1 MIMEQSIK
9 SFIYL
14 DDYKL
19 YSLSSQMFQGFTEYI
34 ISGSTASMSEEESQ
48 KGTFASGKMMSD
60 ILKKEK
66 TSTEK
71 KYLHDYAF
79 NLLESEL
86 TNRGILHTITATD
99 TTETIQSKGI
109 VKVTGRAV
117 FNDYSSLQ
125 STMSR
130 FNSIGE
136 SFGYFQFGEQI
147 KAINASTSKALHST
161 KDRNQKAKNK
171 NVGNRVNTLLIN
183 FLQENGLYIADEDIK
198 HMLNIMEYGF
208 HGELEFRVSPHGLPF
223 QLSAILNR
231 EYLRDSESQF
241 VSKYSR
247 QTEYDFTMIGIIT
260 QSGKTNDSLAECEP
274 NGLKNAC
281 LNLVDKLTVLE
292 NVFLGRIDNEC
303 IIDPIAIYR
312 EL

>member
-1 MIMEQSIK
+1 MTQKIK

-19 YSLSSQMFQGFTEYI
+19 YSLSSQLFQGFTEYI
-34 ISGSTASMSEEESQ
+34 ISGNAASHTEEESQ
-48 KGTFASGKMMSD
+48 KGSFSSGKVMSD
-60 ILKKEK
+60 LLKKET

-79 NLLESEL
+79 NLLETEL
-86 TNRGILHTITATD
+86 TNKSILHTITNED
-99 TTETIQSKGI
+99 TIGIIQSKGI

-117 FNDYSSLQ
+117 FNDYRSLQ
-125 STMSR
+125 SLLSK

-136 SFGYFQFGEQI
+136 SFGYFTYGERI
-147 KAINASTSKALHST
+147 KSLKDTTSDALQST
-161 KDRNQKAKNK
+161 KDKNK
-171 NVGNRVNTLLIN
+171 RDKIN
-183 FLQENGLYIADEDIK
+183 NIKKQINKELRNYLQDNGLHIADDDIK

-208 HGELEFRVSPHGLPF
+208 HGELEFRILPNKLPF

-231 EYLRDSESQF
+231 EYLRDSEAQF

-260 QSGKTNDSLAECEP
+260 QSGKTNESLVECNQE
-274 NGLKNAC
+274 GMKNAC
-281 LNLVDKLTVLE
+281 LNLVDKLTGVE
-292 NVFLGRIDNEC
+292 NVFLGRTDSEC

>member
-1 MIMEQSIK
+1 MVQSIK

-34 ISGSTASMSEEESQ
+34 ISGSTASTEEEERQ
-48 KGTFASGKMMSD
+48 KGAFVSGKMMSD

-66 TSTEK
+66 SSTEK

-86 TNRGILHTITATD
+86 TKRGILHTITTTD
-99 TTETIQSKGI
+99 TTDTIQSKGI

-125 STMSR
+125 ATMSR

-136 SFGYFQFGEQI
+136 SFGYFQLREQLKTI
-147 KAINASTSKALHST
+147 GDSVSNAMHST
-161 KDRNQKAKNK
+161 KDRNQKNKIKNI
-171 NVGNRVNTLLIN
+171 NTQKDALFKKI
-183 FLQENGLYIADEDIK
+183 LQENGLHIADDDIK

-208 HGELEFRVSPHGLPF
+208 HGELEFRVSPNGLPF

-231 EYLRDSESQF
+231 EYLRDSESHF

-260 QSGKTNDSLAECEP
+260 QSGKTNESLAECEP
-274 NGLKNAC
+274 NGIKNAC
-281 LNLVDKLTVLE
+281 LNLVDKLTIVE
-292 NVFLGRIDNEC
+292 NGFLGRVDNEC

>member
-1 MIMEQSIK
+1 MEQSIK

-34 ISGSTASMSEEESQ
+34 ISGSTASTEEEERQ
-48 KGTFASGKMMSD
+48 KGGFASGKMMSD

-66 TSTEK
+66 SSTEK

-79 NLLESEL
+79 NLLETEL
-86 TNRGILHTITATD
+86 TQRGILHTITTTD
-99 TTETIQSKGI
+99 TTDTIQSKGI

-125 STMSR
+125 ATMSR

-136 SFGYFQFGEQI
+136 SFGYFQFSEQI
-147 KAINASTSKALHST
+147 KSLNDSASNALQST
-161 KDRNQKAKNK
+161 KDRNQKAKIK
-171 NVGNRVNTLLIN
+171 NINARANSLLIK
-183 FLQENGLYIADEDIK
+183 FLQENGLHIAEEDIK

-208 HGELEFRVSPHGLPF
+208 HGELEFRVSPSGLPF

-231 EYLRDSESQF
+231 EYLRDSESHF

-260 QSGKTNDSLAECEP
+260 QSGKTSESLAEREP
-274 NGLKNAC
+274 TGIKNAC
-281 LNLVDKLTVLE
+281 LNLVNKLTVVE

>member
-1 MIMEQSIK
+1 MEQSIK

-34 ISGSTASMSEEESQ
+34 ISGSTASTEEEERQ
-48 KGTFASGKMMSD
+48 KGGFASGKMMSD

-66 TSTEK
+66 SSTEK

-79 NLLESEL
+79 NLLETEL
-86 TNRGILHTITATD
+86 TQRGILHTITTTD
-99 TTETIQSKGI
+99 TTDTIQSKGI

-125 STMSR
+125 TTMSR

-136 SFGYFQFGEQI
+136 SFGYFQFSEQI
-147 KAINASTSKALHST
+147 KSLNDSASNALQST
-161 KDRNQKAKNK
+161 KDRNQKAKIK
-171 NVGNRVNTLLIN
+171 NINARTNSLLIK
-183 FLQENGLYIADEDIK
+183 FLQENGLHIAEEDIK

-208 HGELEFRVSPHGLPF
+208 HGELEFRVSPSGLPF

-231 EYLRDSESQF
+231 EYLRDSESHF

-260 QSGKTNDSLAECEP
+260 QSGKTSESLAEREP
-274 NGLKNAC
+274 TGIKNAC
-281 LNLVDKLTVLE
+281 LNLVNKLTVVE

>member
-1 MIMEQSIK
+1 MEQSIK
-9 SFIYL
+9 SFVYL

-19 YSLSSQMFQGFTEYI
+19 YSLSSQLFQGFTEYI
-34 ISGSTASMSEEESQ
+34 LSGSATSLAEEENQ
-48 KGTFASGKMMSD
+48 KGMFTSGKVMSD
-60 ILKKEK
+60 LLKTEK

-79 NLLESEL
+79 NLLETEL
-86 TNRGILHTITATD
+86 INRGILYTITPED
-99 TTETIQSKGI
+99 TTDIIQSKGI
-109 VKVTGRAV
+109 IKVTGRAI
-117 FNDYSSLQ
+117 FNDYRTLQ
-125 STMSR
+125 STISR

-136 SFGYFQFGEQI
+136 SFGYFQLEEQI
-147 KAINASTSKALHST
+147 KAFNDSISNASEST
-161 KDRNQKAKNK
+161 NNRNQKAKIK
-171 NVGNRVNTLLIN
+171 NLKQQASKILAS
-183 FLQENGLYIADEDIK
+183 FLQENGLHIAEDSIK
-198 HMLNIMEYGF
+198 HMLNIIEYGF
-208 HGELEFRVSPHGLPF
+208 HGELEFRITPNKLPF

-231 EYLRDSESQF
+231 EYLRDTESQF

-260 QSGKTNDSLAECEP
+260 QSGKTKEPLAQHMP

-281 LNLVDKLTVLE
+281 LNLADKLTVME
-292 NVFLGRIDNEC
+292 NLFLGRLDNEC

>member
-1 MIMEQSIK
+1 MGQSIK

-34 ISGSTASMSEEESQ
+34 ISGSTASTEEEERQ
-48 KGTFASGKMMSD
+48 KGAFASGKMMSD

-66 TSTEK
+66 SSTEK

-86 TNRGILHTITATD
+86 TNRGILHTITTTD
-99 TTETIQSKGI
+99 TTDTIQSKGI
-109 VKVTGRAV
+109 IKVTGRAV

-125 STMSR
+125 STISR

-136 SFGYFQFGEQI
+136 SFGYFQLKEQI
-147 KAINASTSKALHST
+147 KTTNDLISSSLHST
-161 KDRNQKAKNK
+161 KDRNQKAKVK
-171 NVGNRVNTLLIN
+171 EIKTRTRTVFTDY
-183 FLQENGLYIADEDIK
+183 LQENGLHIADDDIK
-198 HMLNIMEYGF
+198 HMSNIMEYGF
-208 HGELEFRVSPHGLPF
+208 HGELEFRVFPQGQPF
-223 QLSAILNR
+223 QFSAILNR
-231 EYLRDSESQF
+231 EYLRDSEEQF

-247 QTEYDFTMIGIIT
+247 QTEYDFTIIGILT
-260 QSGKTNDSLAECEP
+260 QSGNTNESLAEQGL
-274 NGLKNAC
+274 NGMKNAC
-281 LNLVDKLTVLE
+281 LNLADKLTVVE
-292 NVFLGRIDNEC
+292 NLFLGRIDNEF
-303 IIDPIAIYR
+303 IVDPIAIYR

>member
-1 MIMEQSIK
+1 M
-9 SFIYL
+9 
-14 DDYKL
+14 
-19 YSLSSQMFQGFTEYI
+19 
-34 ISGSTASMSEEESQ
+34 
-48 KGTFASGKMMSD
+48 
-60 ILKKEK
+60 
-66 TSTEK
+66 
-71 KYLHDYAF
+71 
-79 NLLESEL
+79 
-86 TNRGILHTITATD
+86 HTITTTD
-99 TTETIQSKGI
+99 TTDTIQSKGI

-125 STMSR
+125 ATMSR

-136 SFGYFQFGEQI
+136 SFGYFQLREQLKTI
-147 KAINASTSKALHST
+147 GDSVSNAMHST
-161 KDRNQKAKNK
+161 KDRNQKNKIKNI
-171 NVGNRVNTLLIN
+171 NTQKDALFKKI
-183 FLQENGLYIADEDIK
+183 LQEKGLHIADEDIK

-208 HGELEFRVSPHGLPF
+208 HGELEFRVSPNGLPF

-231 EYLRDSESQF
+231 EYLRDSESHF

-260 QSGKTNDSLAECEP
+260 QSGKANESLAEREP
-274 NGLKNAC
+274 NGMKNAC
-281 LNLVDKLTVLE
+281 LNLVDKLTIVE

>member
-1 MIMEQSIK
+1 MEQGIK

-19 YSLSSQMFQGFTEYI
+19 YSLSSQLFQGFTEYI
-34 ISGSTASMSEEESQ
+34 ISGSTASYSEGDTQ
-48 KGTFASGKMMSD
+48 KGMFTSGKVMSD
-60 ILKKEK
+60 LLKTEK

-79 NLLESEL
+79 NLLENEL
-86 TNRGILHTITATD
+86 ISRGLLYTITSKD
-99 TTETIQSKGI
+99 TADIIQSKGI
-109 VKVTGRAV
+109 IKVTGQAM
-117 FNDYSSLQ
+117 FNDYRTLQ
-125 STMSR
+125 STLSR

-136 SFGYFQFGEQI
+136 SFGFFQLEEHLKTLGNSV
-147 KAINASTSKALHST
+147 ANALESTN
-161 KDRNQKAKNK
+161 DRNQKAKIKNLKQKINK
-171 NVGNRVNTLLIN
+171 TFVS
-183 FLQENGLYIADEDIK
+183 FLQENGLHIEEDNIK
-198 HMLNIMEYGF
+198 HMLNIIEYGF
-208 HGELEFRVSPHGLPF
+208 HEELEFRVTSNKLPF

-231 EYLRDSESQF
+231 EYLRDTEEQF

-260 QSGKTNDSLAECEP
+260 QSGKTIESLTEHIP

-281 LNLVDKLTVLE
+281 LNIVDKLTVME
-292 NVFLGRIDNEC
+292 NLFLGRLDNEC

>member
-1 MIMEQSIK
+1 MEQSIK

-34 ISGSTASMSEEESQ
+34 ISGSTASTEEEEKQ
-48 KGTFASGKMMSD
+48 KGAFASGKMMSD

-66 TSTEK
+66 SSTEK

-86 TNRGILHTITATD
+86 TKRGILHTITTTD
-99 TTETIQSKGI
+99 TTDTIQSKGI

-125 STMSR
+125 ATMSR

-136 SFGYFQFGEQI
+136 SFGYFQLREQLKTI
-147 KAINASTSKALHST
+147 GDSVSNAMHST
-161 KDRNQKAKNK
+161 KDRNQKNKIKNI
-171 NVGNRVNTLLIN
+171 NTQKDALFKKI
-183 FLQENGLYIADEDIK
+183 LQEKGLHIADEDIK

-208 HGELEFRVSPHGLPF
+208 HGELEFRVSPNGLPF

-231 EYLRDSESQF
+231 EYLRDSESHF

-247 QTEYDFTMIGIIT
+247 QTEYDFTMIGMIT
-260 QSGKTNDSLAECEP
+260 QSGKANESLAEREP
-274 NGLKNAC
+274 NGMKNAC
-281 LNLVDKLTVLE
+281 LNLVDKLTIVE

>member
-1 MIMEQSIK
+1 MEQSIK

-19 YSLSSQMFQGFTEYI
+19 YSLSSQLFQGFTEYI
-34 ISGSTASMSEEESQ
+34 VSGKAVSLEEEESQ
-48 KGTFASGKMMSD
+48 KGVFSSGKVMSD
-60 ILKKEK
+60 LLRKET

-79 NLLESEL
+79 NLLEAEL
-86 TNRGILHTITATD
+86 TNRGILHTITSTD
-99 TTETIQSKGI
+99 TIETIQTKGI
-109 VKVTGRAV
+109 VKVSGRAV
-117 FNDYSSLQ
+117 FNDYRSLQ

-136 SFGYFQFGEQI
+136 SFGYFKLSEQL
-147 KAINASTSKALHST
+147 KAVENTVLNELQST
-161 KDRNQKAKNK
+161 KDRNQKAKIK
-171 NVGNRVNTLLIN
+171 NANARINSLFNN
-183 FLQENGLYIADEDIK
+183 FLQENGLHIADEDIK

-208 HGELEFRVSPHGLPF
+208 HGELEFRVTPNGLPF

-231 EYLRDSESQF
+231 EYLRDTEAHF

-260 QSGKTNDSLAECEP
+260 QSGKTNESIAEREP
-274 NGLKNAC
+274 NGMKNAC
-281 LNLVDKLTVLE
+281 LNLVDNLTIVE
-292 NVFLGRIDNEC
+292 NIFLGRIDNEC

>member
-1 MIMEQSIK
+1 MEQSIK

-34 ISGSTASMSEEESQ
+34 ISGSTASTEEEEERQ
-48 KGTFASGKMMSD
+48 KGGFASGKMMSD

-66 TSTEK
+66 SSTEK

-79 NLLESEL
+79 NLLETEL
-86 TNRGILHTITATD
+86 TQRGILHTITTTD
-99 TTETIQSKGI
+99 TTDTIQSKGI
-109 VKVTGRAV
+109 VKVTGRSV

-125 STMSR
+125 ATMSR

-136 SFGYFQFGEQI
+136 SFGYFQFSEQI
-147 KAINASTSKALHST
+147 KSLNDSASNALQST
-161 KDRNQKAKNK
+161 KDRNQKAKIK
-171 NVGNRVNTLLIN
+171 NINARTNSLLIK
-183 FLQENGLYIADEDIK
+183 FLQENGLHIAEEDIK

-208 HGELEFRVSPHGLPF
+208 HGELEFRVSPSGLPF

-231 EYLRDSESQF
+231 EYLRDSESHF

-260 QSGKTNDSLAECEP
+260 QSGKTSESLAEREP
-274 NGLKNAC
+274 TGIKNAC
-281 LNLVDKLTVLE
+281 LNLVNKLTVVE